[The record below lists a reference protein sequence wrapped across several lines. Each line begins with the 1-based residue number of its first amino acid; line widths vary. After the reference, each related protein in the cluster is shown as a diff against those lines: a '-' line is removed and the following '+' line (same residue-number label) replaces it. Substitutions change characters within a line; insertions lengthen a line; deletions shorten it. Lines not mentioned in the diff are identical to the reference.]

1 MHFAGNSIRA
11 RQVPLRG
18 RVFGCN
24 LQGTYFFG
32 SLHAQKYVPNAPSW
46 NYHWLVG
53 AFGRV
58 EDVAQAIRSAG
69 VRSASAQ
76 DYSPPLRRQRDS
88 VPGLWAPLLI
98 DLAMRNG
105 LLKRISEL
113 AES

>member
-1 MHFAGNSIRA
+1 MGACLDAICRT
-11 RQVPLRG
+11 LI
-18 RVFGCN
+18 
-24 LQGTYFFG
+24 FFG
-32 SLHAQKYVPNAPSW
+32 PPMRSQNTPYW

-69 VRSASAQ
+69 F
-76 DYSPPLRRQRDS
+76 DPPPLKTIAAWRQRNS

-98 DLAMRNG
+98 DLAMRKG

-113 AES
+113 ADL

>member
-11 RQVPLRG
+11 RQKPLRG

-32 SLHAQKYVPNAPSW
+32 SPMPKYVPNTPSW

-69 VRSASAQ
+69 F
-76 DYSPPLRRQRDS
+76 DPPPLKTIAAWRQRNS

-113 AES
+113 AEF